1 MTGRVRG
8 ANVTDHE
15 LGRMAGIERKEK
27 SMAKFMD
34 VHSGFF
40 GVTGDQLNEAH
51 GRDLAIEDA
60 EGVHF
65 ERAWLDPDQGKV
77 FCLSTG
83 PSREAVMRVHERAGH
98 ATGEVYELTVE
109 V

>member
-1 MTGRVRG
+1 MADPTFQNLGFELAG
-8 ANVTDHE
+8 AAPG
-15 LGRMAGIERKEK
+15 LAAGWTLALQASAEEIAGYAPAPERP
-27 SMAKFMD
+27 
-34 VHSGFF
+34 
-40 GVTGDQLNEAH
+40 Q
-51 GRDLAIEDA
+51 ED
-60 EGVHF
+60 F

-83 PSREAVMRVHERAGH
+83 PSRESVMRVHERAGH